1 MNSNESNN
9 IDGLKVYVTPGC
21 LGCRLAM
28 AFFDRHCITYTKK
41 DILKEKLLTEEI
53 MDILSLSENGFDD
66 ILSTRSKEHQQ
77 KRRHIGQYT
86 INEMIDFI
94 ILYPQILS
102 RPIIVQYH
110 NARPRRLLIGY
121 NSNDIEI
128 FLRGLY
134 DQKPKQPSIPSPHQ
148 SKSSL

>member
-1 MNSNESNN
+1 M
-9 IDGLKVYVTPGC
+9 DGLKIYVTPGC

-28 AFFDRHCITYTKK
+28 AFFDRHCISYIKK
-41 DILKEKLLTEEI
+41 NILKEKLKPEEI

-77 KRRHIGQYT
+77 KRRQINNYT
-86 INEMIDFI
+86 IGEMIELI

-102 RPIIVQYH
+102 RPIIIQYH
-110 NARPRRLLIGY
+110 NSRPQRLLIGY

-134 DQKPKQPSIPSPHQ
+134 DQKPKQATIPSPD
-148 SKSSL
+148 